1 MFTSRFILHIPF
13 RERIF
18 GTLPRVSPGLTK
30 ILFFVFVFVAEV
42 SVSVAAFGRVLRR
55 VSLSVAAGF
64 VERDGFWAGAAHPRR
79 QKHREMPP
87 PGTSAPAFAATVEP
101 ASSPSP
107 CKHPRQD
114 ASATR
119 DGTRAGRYAEGG
131 LLSAANLRV
140 RF

>member
-1 MFTSRFILHIPF
+1 MFTSCFILHIPF

-55 VSLSVAAGF
+55 VSLSVAAFGR
-64 VERDGFWAGAAHPRR
+64 VLRTLGGRNLEKCRLRAHQHPLLLPLSNLRR
-79 QKHREMPP
+79 ARPH
-87 PGTSAPAFAATVEP
+87 V
-101 ASSPSP
+101 
-107 CKHPRQD
+107 KHPRQD

-119 DGTRAGRYAEGG
+119 DGTRAGD
-131 LLSAANLRV
+131 LLRV
-140 RF
+140 